1 LFLGGELR
9 LAPYFF
15 LSHFLGLSHFA
26 KGEGWMDRWMEY
38 FFFLGLSD
46 YRILSDF
53 AKGEG
58 GRDRGGMDQ
67 I

>member
-1 LFLGGELR
+1 
-9 LAPYFF
+9 
-15 LSHFLGLSHFA
+15 
-26 KGEGWMDRWMEY
+26 MDRWMEY